1 MEEETPTINEENE
14 LSAAD
19 RSEVIESDDIY
30 LCLFHCAQQ
39 LGAAF
44 YNVSDGILYVM
55 NDMADPAPQH
65 RLVFSLLAQIDP
77 KYLLVSSR
85 HNESIGEQV
94 KKFDENSSSDGGAA
108 TNSNNTNST
117 LQTSTFATMEKDSKL
132 GESFQR
138 VEVVVLP
145 SKSFALESCR
155 QRVLSQKLPGETEF
169 SGSEDHY
176 LAVQSMISPTCEAMI
191 RACGALLKYLDKN
204 KIGGM
209 NLDCGGVPV
218 LAIKM
223 FIPQDVIY
231 IDETTLDSLQIF
243 STLWKN
249 SGSRAGI

>member
-1 MEEETPTINEENE
+1 M
-14 LSAAD
+14 
-19 RSEVIESDDIY
+19 
-30 LCLFHCAQQ
+30 
-39 LGAAF
+39 
-44 YNVSDGILYVM
+44 
-55 NDMADPAPQH
+55 
-65 RLVFSLLAQIDP
+65 LAQIDP

-85 HNESIGEQV
+85 HNQTIGEQV
-94 KKFDENSSSDGGAA
+94 KNFDENSSSSADGGRTTT
-108 TNSNNTNST
+108 TNNSST
-117 LQTSTFATMEKDSKL
+117 LETSTFANLEKDSKL
-132 GESFQR
+132 CESFQH

-169 SGSEDHY
+169 SASEDHY

-191 RACGALLKYLDKN
+191 RACGALLKFLDKN

-249 SGSRAGI
+249 SGSRAGQYHPHNIVCQ